1 MHSTVLLMLNSV
13 NYGESFSVIPE
24 SDLSLTGS
32 GTQSLPLPG
41 MMFEVRAVRLAGN
54 RSPVVKAFFGMLREL
69 CPESAYRESV
79 RRIRSSSRLD

>member
-1 MHSTVLLMLNSV
+1 
-13 NYGESFSVIPE
+13 
-24 SDLSLTGS
+24 
-32 GTQSLPLPG
+32 